1 MKASVNIGKELISRI
16 ELIFDGYFLI
26 SKNYDILEYII
37 NDKNLNYF
45 FEEKKIQG
53 KDLLSLISPLIAK
66 EELERIKRSI
76 LEKNT
81 QLIEIG
87 LKKNGEIGFYE
98 LIFLILENNRILVIF
113 RNVTEKKL
121 TEQKLKESEKKYQ
134 HLFNNTPYAIW
145 LVNLQGIIIE
155 CNENM
160 NKLMSIFKHTDLI
173 GKSFRDVIKMFLT
186 KGDPRFENLDNIFK
200 ERFKLLLKQGY
211 LEPIEFE
218 ISRGDAKSFWITL
231 ETSFVQLGKETF
243 IQAFI
248 KDITGKKIAELKV
261 EELKK
266 ELEIRVKDRTIKLE
280 SSEKKYRKAYNRAN
294 CFKGLFTHDI
304 SNLFQII
311 SNNIELWQLQLKQG
325 IGIIDILQDF
335 QLIEESIARGKKLIN
350 NIRDLSEIEESE
362 MPIEPVDVLTT
373 LENAIKFIRINFHNR
388 DIRIKI
394 ESNENKLMVLANEL
408 LLDVFENI
416 MINSVNYN
424 KNTTVEITV
433 NMSRIRDTDNDYG
446 KLEFKDNGIG
456 IDDSSKNCIFQE
468 SCKKP
473 LGLESKGM
481 GLGLSLV
488 AKLIELCE
496 GKIWIEDRIKGDYTQ
511 GSNFVVLIPE
521 AKELKS

>member
-1 MKASVNIGKELISRI
+1 MKASVNIGQELISRI
-16 ELIFDGYFLI
+16 EKIFDGYFLI
-26 SKNYDILEYII
+26 SEKNNILEYKV
-37 NDKNLNYF
+37 NDKKLDHF
-45 FEEKKIQG
+45 FEEKNLQG
-53 KDLLSLISPLIAK
+53 KDLLSVISPLIAK

-98 LIFLILENNRILVIF
+98 ITALILENNRILVIF

-173 GKSFRDVIKMFLT
+173 GKSFRDVIRMFLT

-200 ERFKLLLKQGY
+200 ERFKLLLKQGH

-231 ETSFVQLGKETF
+231 ETSFVKVGKETF

-248 KDITGKKIAELKV
+248 KDITERKIAEQKV
-261 EELKK
+261 EELRK
-266 ELEIRVKDRTIKLE
+266 ELETRVKDRTIKLE

-294 CFKGLFTHDI
+294 CFKGLFTHDV

-311 SNNIELWQLQLKQG
+311 SNSIELWQINLKEG
-325 IGIIDILQDF
+325 IEIRDIFQDL
-335 QLIEESIARGKKLIN
+335 QLIEQSLARGKKLIN
-350 NIRDLSEIEESE
+350 NIRELSEIEESE
-362 MPIEPVDVLTT
+362 MPIEPVDVFTN
-373 LENAIKFIRINFHNR
+373 LENAIKFIKINFHNR
-388 DIRIKI
+388 DIRVKI
-394 ESNENKLMVLANEL
+394 ETSENKIIVLANEL

-416 MINSVNYN
+416 MMNSVHYN
-424 KNTTVEITV
+424 KSETVEITV
-433 NMSRIRDTDNDYG
+433 NISRIRDNDKDYV

-456 IDDSSKNCIFQE
+456 IDDSIKNSIFQE
-468 SCKKP
+468 SSCKKP
-473 LGLESKGM
+473 LGSKGM

-496 GKIWIEDRIKGDYTQ
+496 GKIWIEDRIRGDYTQ
-511 GSNFVVLIPE
+511 GSNFVILIPE
-521 AKELKS
+521 FKELKS